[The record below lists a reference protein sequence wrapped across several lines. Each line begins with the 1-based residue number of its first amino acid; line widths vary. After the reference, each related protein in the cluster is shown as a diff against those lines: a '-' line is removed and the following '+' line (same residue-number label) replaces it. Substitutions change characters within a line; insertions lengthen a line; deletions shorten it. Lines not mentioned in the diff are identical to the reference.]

1 MDDKYNTRRDKL
13 AFVTDKP
20 DINYLISEYER
31 SIYNGGNIDRFNEND
46 SIRLARWEGQSSDG
60 KKWSNQMQDGQQAFP
75 FEGASDVR
83 VRMVDAIIK
92 ELTSIAMTAFQR
104 AQIRVSGVDMEDTQ
118 KAGATQ
124 LLMRW
129 IIENKLRAEL
139 DKEFE
144 LWLQYTLTYGWS
156 VMHIGW
162 ETRIS
167 RRPITITIADLTEMG
182 AMNPQL
188 LTLRDA
194 ILANDINDLAF
205 DTLQNVFG
213 MSKKEAGKFIR
224 DIGKNGQGEIFES
237 YISKNLPVIAAL
249 KPYDEVGVPPETL
262 DLQDA
267 RAVFRRTFMTE
278 VEFRSVAQAEG
289 WDKEFVEEACETQ
302 GKSTF
307 YDRTNLVPVSEHQE
321 GTVNDSDNL
330 IEVVYAYSKKI
341 SENGTPCT
349 YYTIFCPNVR
359 QDLFAKHEML
369 DYSHGQYP
377 FVDFRQEMTRR
388 AMTES
393 RGIPEISFTDQ
404 EEVKA
409 QHDSLRD
416 RTTFETLPPVLAK
429 KRNGT
434 LNKIGPGVIV
444 PVLSKD
450 DYSFMEPPR
459 GNPQLAFNLIERV
472 EAKAAAYY
480 GLYHPLVPQIKTQT
494 QQQFFVNKFLAAV
507 SAVYKQ
513 MFSLCLQYMPS
524 ELVERITGARIDVS
538 AQEAHDLYDFNVKFD
553 VRELDTEWNL
563 EKLKAISQ
571 FALPM
576 DSVGAIDRGKLVQR
590 IMESISPDAA
600 RDLLVDQKTAA
611 QKTYD
616 DMQMETAKMLM
627 GIEPRY
633 PENDPQAQ
641 QKMQA
646 LQDIVGKSQ
655 RAQSMIGSDPQVQ
668 AIYQN
673 YVKSLQMSVMQEQN
687 KIIGRTGVTPVSDKF
702 MQEQQEG
709 NQQAPTQNP
718 NL

>member
-1 MDDKYNTRRDKL
+1 M

-20 DINYLISEYER
+20 DINYLMSEYER

-60 KKWSNQMQDGQQAFP
+60 RKWSHQMKDGEQAFP

-83 VRMVDAIIK
+83 MRMVDAIIR
-92 ELTSIAMTAFQR
+92 ELTSIAMTAWQR
-104 AQIRVSGVDMEDTQ
+104 AQLRVSGVDMTDTE
-118 KAGATQ
+118 KAGAAQ
-124 LLMRW
+124 LMMRW
-129 IIENKLRAEL
+129 IVENKLRAEL
-139 DKEFE
+139 EKEFE

-156 VMHIGW
+156 VMHVGW
-162 ETRIS
+162 EQRLG
-167 RRPITITIADLTEMG
+167 RRPVTLTMDEFTQLG

-188 LTLRDA
+188 QIVRDA
-194 ILANDINDLAF
+194 ILTNEINDLSF
-205 DTLQNVFG
+205 DILMNTFG
-213 MSKKEAGKFIR
+213 MNKKEAGKFIR

-237 YISKNLPVIAAL
+237 FVSKNLPVIAAL

-267 RAVFRRTFMTE
+267 RVIFRRTFMTE
-278 VEFRSVAQAEG
+278 VEFRSAAQAEG
-289 WDKEFVEEACETQ
+289 WDKEFVEEACNTQ

-330 IEVVYAYSKKI
+330 IEVVYAYSKQI
-341 SENGTPCT
+341 GSNGTPCT
-349 YYTIFCPNVR
+349 YFTIFCPNVR
-359 QDLFAKHEML
+359 EDLFAKHEML
-369 DYSHGQYP
+369 DYAHGQYP

-416 RTTFETLPPVLAK
+416 RTAFETFPPVLAR
-429 KRNGT
+429 KRGGT
-434 LNKIGPGVIV
+434 INKIGPGVIV
-444 PVLSKD
+444 PVLTKD
-450 DYSFMEPPR
+450 DYAFMPPPS
-459 GNPQLAFNLIERV
+459 GTPQLAFNLIERV

-480 GLYHPLVPQIKTQT
+480 GLYHPAVPPIKTQT

-507 SAVYKQ
+507 SSAYKQ
-513 MFSLCLQYMPS
+513 MFALCLQYMPP
-524 ELVERITGARIDVS
+524 ELVERITGFPLDVS
-538 AQEAHDLYDFNVKFD
+538 PQDAHDLYDFNVKFD

-576 DSVGAIDRGKLVQR
+576 DSVGVIDRAKLIQR

-600 RDLLVDQKTAA
+600 RDLLLDQRNAA

-616 DMQMETAKMLM
+616 DMQLDTAKILM

-633 PENDPQAQ
+633 PENDPQAE

-646 LQDIVGKSQ
+646 LQDIIGKSG
-655 RAQSMIGSDPQVQ
+655 RAQAMISSDPQVQ

-673 YVKSLQMSVMQEQN
+673 YIKSLQMSVMQEKN
-687 KIIGRTGVTPVSDKF
+687 KIIGRTGVTPVSDKM
-702 MQEQQEG
+702 MQERQQ
-709 NQQAPTQNP
+709 NTQTP
-718 NL
+718 NIQ

>member
-1 MDDKYNTRRDKL
+1 MDDPNYKYRRDKL

-20 DINYLISEYER
+20 DIGYLLDEYER

-46 SIRLARWEGQSSDG
+46 SIRLSRWEGQSSDG
-60 KKWSNQMQDGQQAFP
+60 KKWSHQMKNGQQAFP

-83 VRMVDAIIK
+83 TRMVDSIIR
-92 ELTSIAMTAFQR
+92 ELTSIAMTSFQR
-104 AQIRVSGVDMEDTQ
+104 AQVRVSGVDMTDTE
-118 KAGATQ
+118 KAGAAQ
-124 LLMRW
+124 LVMKW
-129 IIENKLRAEL
+129 VVENKLRADLE
-139 DKEFE
+139 KEME

-156 VMHIGW
+156 VMHVGW
-162 ETRIS
+162 EQRLAK
-167 RRPITITIADLTEMG
+167 RPITITMNELNELGSA
-182 AMNPQL
+182 NPQIQII
-188 LTLRDA
+188 RDA
-194 ILANDINDLAF
+194 IVNNEINDMAF
-205 DTLQNVFG
+205 DMIQSAFG
-213 MSKKEAGKFIR
+213 MTKKEAGKFIR
-224 DIGKNGQGEIFES
+224 DIGKNGQGEILES
-237 YISKNLPVIAAL
+237 YVAKNLPVIAAL

-267 RAVFRRTFMTE
+267 RVIFRRTFMNE
-278 VEFRSVAQAEG
+278 VEFRSAAQAEG

-330 IEVVYAYSKKI
+330 IEVVYAYSKQI
-341 SENGTPCT
+341 SEDGTPT
-349 YYTIFCPNVR
+349 TFYTIFCPNVR
-359 QDLFAKHEML
+359 EDLFGKHEML

-377 FVDFRQEMTRR
+377 FIDLRQEMTRR

-393 RGIPEISFTDQ
+393 RGIPEVSFTDQ
-404 EEVKA
+404 EEIKA

-416 RTTFETLPPVLAK
+416 RTAFETFPAILAR
-429 KRNGT
+429 KRGGT
-434 LNKIGPGVIV
+434 INKIGPGVLV
-444 PVLSKD
+444 PVLNKD
-450 DYSFMEPPR
+450 DYSFMPPPS
-459 GNPQLAFNLIERV
+459 GSPQLAFNLIERV

-480 GLYHPLVPQIKTQT
+480 GLYHPAVPPIKTQT
-494 QQQFFVNKFLAAV
+494 QQQFFVNKFLGSV

-513 MFSLCLQYMPS
+513 MFSLCLQYMPP
-524 ELVERITGARIDVS
+524 ELIQRITGIPLDVS
-538 AQEAHDLYDFNVKFD
+538 AQDAHDLYDFNVRFD

-576 DSVGAIDRGKLVQR
+576 DSVGIIDRGKLVQR
-590 IMESISPDAA
+590 IMETISPDAA
-600 RDLLVDQKTAA
+600 RDLLVDQKTAS

-616 DMQMETAKMLM
+616 DMQVETAKMLM

-646 LQDIVGKSQ
+646 LNDIVSKSMK
-655 RAQSMIGSDPQVQ
+655 AQGILSSDQQAQ

-673 YVKSLQMSVMQEQN
+673 YIKSLEMSVMQEQN
-687 KIIGRTGVTPVSDKF
+687 KIIGRTGVSPVSDKM
-702 MQEQQEG
+702 MQEQQ
-709 NQQAPTQNP
+709 QAPQP
-718 NL
+718 Q

>member
-1 MDDKYNTRRDKL
+1 MEDKYNSRRDKL

-46 SIRLARWEGQSSDG
+46 SIRLSRWEGQSSDG
-60 KKWSNQMQDGQQAFP
+60 RKWSDSLKTGQQAFP

-83 VRMVDAIIK
+83 VRLVDGIIR
-92 ELTSIAMTAFQR
+92 ELVTIGMTAFQR
-104 AQIRVSGVDMEDTQ
+104 AQVRVSGVDMTDTQ
-118 KAGATQ
+118 KASTAH

-129 IIENKLRAEL
+129 IIENKLRADIE
-139 DKEFE
+139 KEFE

-156 VMHIGW
+156 VMHVGW
-162 ETRIS
+162 ETRLA
-167 RRPITITIADLTEMG
+167 RRPITLTMNDLTEMG
-182 AMNPQL
+182 AVNPQL
-188 LTLRDA
+188 QIVRDA
-194 ILANDINDLAF
+194 IISNDINDLAF
-205 DTLQNVFG
+205 DTLESVFG
-213 MSKKEAGKFIR
+213 MTRKEAGKFIR

-237 YISKNLPVIAAL
+237 FISKNLPVIAAL
-249 KPYDEVGVPPETL
+249 KPYDEIGVPPETL

-267 RAVFRRTFMTE
+267 RVIFRRTFMNE
-278 VEFRSVAQAEG
+278 VEFRSAAQAEG
-289 WDKEFVEEACETQ
+289 WDKEFVTEACETQ

-330 IEVVYAYSKKI
+330 IEVVYAYSKQI
-341 SENGTPCT
+341 SENGTPT
-349 YYTIFCPNVR
+349 THYTIFCPNVR
-359 QDLFAKHEML
+359 EDLFAKHEML

-404 EEVKA
+404 EEIKA

-416 RTTFETLPPVLAK
+416 RTAFETFPPVLAK

-434 LNKIGPGVIV
+434 INKIGPGVIV
-444 PVLSKD
+444 PIVNAD
-450 DYSFMEPPR
+450 DYSFMPPPA
-459 GNPQLAFNLIERV
+459 GSPALAFKLIERV
-472 EAKAAAYY
+472 EANSAAYY
-480 GLYHPLVPQIKTQT
+480 GLYHAAVPQIKTQT
-494 QQQFFVNKFLAAV
+494 QQQFFVNKFL
-507 SAVYKQ
+507 SACSSVYKQ
-513 MFSLCLQYMPS
+513 MFSLSLQYMPPD
-524 ELVERITGARIDVS
+524 LIERITGVRIDIT

-553 VRELDTEWNL
+553 VRELDTEWNI

-576 DSVGAIDRGKLVQR
+576 DSTGVIDRGKLVQR
-590 IMESISPDAA
+590 IMEALSPDAA
-600 RDLLVDQKTAA
+600 KDMLIDQRNAS

-616 DMQMETAKMLM
+616 DMQVEAAKMLM

-633 PENDPQAQ
+633 PENDPQAS

-646 LQDIVGKSQ
+646 LQEIIGKSQ
-655 RAQSMIGSDPQVQ
+655 RAQQMVGSDPQVQ

-687 KIIGRTGVTPVSDKF
+687 KVIGRTGVTPVSDQF
-702 MQEQQEG
+702 MQEQQEAPPES
-709 NQQAPTQNP
+709 QQQPPA
-718 NL
+718 L

>member
-1 MDDKYNTRRDKL
+1 MEDKYNTRRDKL

-20 DINYLISEYER
+20 DINYLMSEYER

-46 SIRLARWEGQSSDG
+46 SIRLARWNGQSSDG
-60 KKWSNQMQDGQQAFP
+60 KKWSSQMNTGEQAFP

-83 VRMVDAIIK
+83 VRMVDAIIR
-92 ELTSIAMTAFQR
+92 ELTSIAMTSFQR
-104 AQIRVSGVDMEDTQ
+104 AQIRVSGVDMTDTQ
-118 KAGATQ
+118 KAGAAQ
-124 LLMRW
+124 LLMKW
-129 IIENKLRAEL
+129 IIENKLRAEIE
-139 DKEFE
+139 KEFE

-156 VMHIGW
+156 VMHVGW
-162 ETRIS
+162 EQRIS
-167 RRPITITIADLTEMG
+167 RRPITITMDDLNNLG
-182 AMNPQL
+182 AVNPQIQMI
-188 LTLRDA
+188 RDA
-194 ILANDINDLAF
+194 IVSKEISDLTF
-205 DTLQNVFG
+205 ELIQGTWG
-213 MSKKEAGKFIR
+213 MTKKEAGKFIR
-224 DIGKNGQGEIFES
+224 EVGKNGQGEIFES
-237 YISKNLPVIAAL
+237 FISKNLPVIAAL
-249 KPYDEVGVPPETL
+249 KPYDEIGVPPETL

-267 RAVFRRTFMTE
+267 RVVFRRMFMSE
-278 VEFRSVAQAEG
+278 VEFRSTAIAEG
-289 WDKEFVEEACETQ
+289 WDKEFVEEACDTQ

-330 IEVVYAYSKKI
+330 IEVVYAYSRQI
-341 SENGTPCT
+341 GDNGIPTT

-359 QDLFAKHEML
+359 EDLFAKHEML
-369 DYSHGQYP
+369 DYAHGNYP
-377 FVDFRQEMTRR
+377 FIDFRQEMTRR

-393 RGIPEISFTDQ
+393 RGVPEISFTDQ
-404 EEVKA
+404 EEIKA

-416 RTTFETLPPVLAK
+416 RTTFETLPPVLAR
-429 KRNGT
+429 KRGGT
-434 LNKIGPGVIV
+434 INKIGPGVIV

-450 DYSFMEPPR
+450 DYSFMEPPK
-459 GNPQLAFNLIERV
+459 GNPALAFNLIERV

-480 GLYHPLVPQIKTQT
+480 GLYHAAVPPIKTQT

-513 MFSLCLQYMPS
+513 MFSLSLQYMPPV
-524 ELVERITGARIDVS
+524 LIERITGISLDVS
-538 AQEAHDLYDFNVKFD
+538 PQDAHDLYDFNVKFD

-576 DSVGAIDRGKLVQR
+576 DSVGIIDRAKLIQR

-600 RDLLVDQKTAA
+600 KDLLLEQRNAS

-616 DMQMETAKMLM
+616 DMQLEAAKMLS

-646 LQDIVGKSQ
+646 IQDIVGKSQ
-655 RAQSMIGSDPQVQ
+655 KAQSTIQGDAQVQ

-673 YVKSLQMSVMQEQN
+673 YIKSLEMSVMQEQN
-687 KIIGRTGVTPVSDKF
+687 KVIGRTGVSPVSDKF
-702 MQEQQEG
+702 MKEQEAEQGQTP
-709 NQQAPTQNP
+709 QM
-718 NL
+718 